1 MSTDRDHKIE
11 KINAYQKL
19 LGVTLK
25 QVSKNDMVQ
34 AEVQIE
40 FIEFLNDQLNILMG
54 NESEKEDELTSDE
67 KVFLKS
73 FISRAQNKSELDL
86 SKPIKRQSL
95 DLNKNAG
102 TTEVGKENPR
112 KDPNPPAYVPRNL
125 QPALGNKQ
133 THKESKQAIN
143 KGVLDQLDEMDKK
156 FENEW

>member
-1 MSTDRDHKIE
+1 MSREFKIE
-11 KINAYQKL
+11 LINAYHKL
-19 LGVTLK
+19 LEVTLK
-25 QVSKNDMVQ
+25 PATKN
-34 AEVQIE
+34 AEVQAQVQEE
-40 FIEFLNDQLNILMG
+40 FKEFVNSRLNQLMG
-54 NESEKEDELTSDE
+54 NDSEKEDELTSDE

-73 FISRAQNKSELDL
+73 FISRAKNKPEGP
-86 SKPIKRQSL
+86 SKPL
-95 DLNKNAG
+95 PTNLNKNAG